1 MKPLARPRRGFLRIG
16 ATVALALGSLS
27 AMPAGSATAAA
38 AGCAVTYTTSSW
50 PGGFS
55 ANITVKN
62 LGSAIDGWK
71 LRFSFP
77 STGQKVGNGWSAVY
91 DQKGTDVTASSVG
104 YNKSL
109 ATGAS
114 AQIGFIG
121 STTGGNP
128 IPTTFTL
135 NGVTCNDTATRPP
148 APPTATPTPTPTRT
162 ATAAPTPTATRT
174 ATATPAPTRT
184 ATAAPTPTATRTATP
199 TPTPTATRT
208 VTPTPTPTKAPA
220 TGTPVAINGKL
231 RVCGVKLCNRY
242 NRPIQLRGMSTH
254 GIQWFPK
261 CYTDASLNALADDWK
276 ADLFRI
282 SMYVQEGGYETDPAA
297 FTEQVNKYVDMAT
310 ARGLYAIID
319 FHTLTPGDP
328 NHNLARAKTFF
339 ASVAARNADKDN
351 VIYEIANEPNGVSWA
366 SIKSY
371 AEQVIPVIRAADPDA
386 VVIVGTRAWSSL
398 GVSEGSNETE
408 IVNNPV
414 DADNIMYA
422 FHFYAASH
430 KDDYRAVVSR
440 AAAKLP
446 LFVSEF
452 GTVTASGNGQVDLAS
467 TAAWLD
473 MLDQLKIGYANWT
486 YSDAPESSAAF
497 KPGTCAGGTFAGTGV
512 LNPSGV
518 YIRDRIRTADD
529 FPTS

>member
-16 ATVALALGSLS
+16 ATVALALGSLA
-27 AMPAGSATAAA
+27 AMPVGNAMATAP
-38 AGCAVTYTTSSW
+38 GCAVTYTTSSW

-62 LGSAIDGWK
+62 LGSAVDGWK
-71 LRFSFP
+71 LGFSFP
-77 STGQKVGNGWSAVY
+77 SSGQKVGHGWSAVY
-91 DQKGTDVTASSVG
+91 DQNGTAVTAANVA

-109 ATGAS
+109 STGES

-121 STTGGNP
+121 TTTGGNP

-148 APPTATPTPTPTRT
+148 APPTATPTPTPT
-162 ATAAPTPTATRT
+162 
-174 ATATPAPTRT
+174 
-184 ATAAPTPTATRTATP
+184 ATRTATP

-208 VTPTPTPTKAPA
+208 ATPTPTRTATPTPTPTRTATPTPTPTRTATPTPTPTTTTVPA

-231 RVCGVKLCNRY
+231 HVCGVYLCNKY

-261 CYTDASLNALADDWK
+261 CYTDASLDALAGDWK
-276 ADLFRI
+276 ADLFRV
-282 SMYVQEGGYETDPAA
+282 SMYVQEGGYETNPAA

-328 NHNLARAKTFF
+328 NYNLARAKTFF
-339 ASVAARNADKDN
+339 ASVAARNAGKNN

-366 SIKSY
+366 SIKNY

-414 DADNIMYA
+414 KAENIMYA

-430 KDDYRAVVSR
+430 KDNYRATVSR

-452 GTVTASGNGQVDLAS
+452 GTVTASGNGEVDLAS
-467 TAAWLD
+467 TAAWID
-473 MLDQLKIGYANWT
+473 MLDQLKISYANWT

-497 KPGTCAGGTFAGTGV
+497 KPGTCSGGTFAGTGV
-512 LNPSGV
+512 LNQSGV
-518 YIRDRIRTADD
+518 YIRDRIRTADN